1 MNIAIFWKITI
12 SLYVKQLY
20 YRRSIFHSYIGL
32 PKGIIIVFLFEL
44 WMAFFGIPWFW
55 IQHSDWT
62 RREHLWSENG
72 LSENGVVIYCSFEN
86 NMPAMASGTSKMYM
100 FIGNM
105 LNYDYDDE
113 LLDFPSTLLPNKPIW
128 LEINNLFK
136 RSHQCLMNMAVD
148 PGTDPWWQTVSSWSS
163 EETLIPWK

>member
-1 MNIAIFWKITI
+1 MVYQRASSLSSFLNFEWHFLVSPDFEFSTQTGHVGSIYGPKMGCLKMGSSFIAVLK
-12 SLYVKQLY
+12 
-20 YRRSIFHSYIGL
+20 
-32 PKGIIIVFLFEL
+32 
-44 WMAFFGIPWFW
+44 
-55 IQHSDWT
+55 
-62 RREHLWSENG
+62 
-72 LSENGVVIYCSFEN
+72 N

-148 PGTDPWWQTVSSWSS
+148 PGTDPW
-163 EETLIPWK
+163 

>member
-1 MNIAIFWKITI
+1 
-12 SLYVKQLY
+12 
-20 YRRSIFHSYIGL
+20 
-32 PKGIIIVFLFEL
+32 
-44 WMAFFGIPWFW
+44 
-55 IQHSDWT
+55 
-62 RREHLWSENG
+62 
-72 LSENGVVIYCSFEN
+72 
-86 NMPAMASGTSKMYM
+86 MPAMASGTSKMYM

-148 PGTDPWWQTVSSWSS
+148 PGTDPW
-163 EETLIPWK
+163 